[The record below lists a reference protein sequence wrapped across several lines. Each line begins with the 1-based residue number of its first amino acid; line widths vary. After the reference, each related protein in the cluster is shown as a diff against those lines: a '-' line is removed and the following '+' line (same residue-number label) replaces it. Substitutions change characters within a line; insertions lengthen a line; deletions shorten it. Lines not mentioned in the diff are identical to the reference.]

1 MQRKTQGPQNSKD
14 ISILYKALLN
24 IFQGPQA
31 THKRGS
37 SDGSQKTIKKEPND
51 DETAYELMLKQ
62 QQIVLQ
68 WQVENK
74 NKYQM
79 LLPKST
85 TNGPGSN
92 SSGAPSPSPTN
103 SGGSR
108 SQTPLRLTFSA
119 NSPRNSN
126 NPPTIQEV
134 ALAQKMLSR
143 IDEMKVNELK
153 SELKKRNLTVSGAK
167 PQLIERLRPHLEA
180 MVASSSLNN
189 NGKLQITPSSSGT
202 FLQPSTP
209 SSPTTF
215 VIVSSKENSPAPPN
229 QQPGKEFLKLS
240 YSN

>member
-1 MQRKTQGPQNSKD
+1 MDEDSTSYE
-14 ISILYKALLN
+14 LLLN
-24 IFQGPQA
+24 
-31 THKRGS
+31 
-37 SDGSQKTIKKEPND
+37 
-51 DETAYELMLKQ
+51 Q
-62 QQIVLQ
+62 QQIFLQ
-68 WQVENK
+68 WQVENNLK
-74 NKYQM
+74 R

-85 TNGPGSN
+85 TVVPTTHGNSS

-119 NSPRNSN
+119 NSPRNHSN
-126 NPPTIQEV
+126 NPPTPMEV

-143 IDEMKVNELK
+143 IDDMKGTCRIILKVLIFNIYHCLISVNELK

-180 MVASSSLNN
+180 LVAAAINN
-189 NGKLQITPSSSGT
+189 NACVQKLQITPSSSGT

-215 VIVSSKENSPAPPN
+215 VIVSSKENSPAPAN
-229 QQPGKEFLKLS
+229 QQPGKNEWGNCRFVCLFALLRTFFS
-240 YSN
+240 SS